1 MYYNQFIKQMFLIL
15 LIVFFDKGIGMD
27 IRSIETFI
35 KVAELGSI
43 TKAAEELSYVQSTV
57 TTQIKQL
64 EKELGYPLF
73 DRIGKKISLTA
84 LGEQMLNY
92 AYQMV
97 NVAQMAKTV
106 PVNDEEVKGLLRVGV
121 SESLLIGVFLN
132 ILPQFKAMYKNV
144 DLKIISGHTTDLLD
158 ALKQNKLDIVYISRP
173 KTSDE
178 NLTCHY
184 IRKENLI
191 FIAGKN
197 HPLAGQKQIP
207 LTKLFE
213 NNFVTTEHEGICYNH
228 LTHLA
233 AKNNL
238 SVNDWVEVDN
248 IFVIAQLVKKGVG
261 LAFLPEYAVQRQIEN
276 GEVVALDIN
285 AEPQVYYS
293 QLLCHKS
300 RWVPP
305 YVKGLIKMISDTR
318 PANE

>member
-1 MYYNQFIKQMFLIL
+1 
-15 LIVFFDKGIGMD
+15 MD

-35 KVAELGSI
+35 RVAELGSI
-43 TKAAEELSYVQSTV
+43 TKAADELSYVQSTV

-84 LGEQMLNY
+84 LGEQMLQY
-92 AYQMV
+92 AYEMV
-97 NVAQMAKTV
+97 NVAQKAKTI
-106 PVNDEEVKGLLRVGV
+106 PQNDTDVKGLLRVGV

-132 ILPQFKAMYKNV
+132 ILPQFKARYKNV
-144 DLKIISGHTTDLLD
+144 DLKINSGHTTDLLD
-158 ALKQNKLDIVYISRP
+158 ALKQNKLDIVFISRP
-173 KTSDE
+173 KSSDE
-178 NLTCHY
+178 NLACHY

-207 LTKLFE
+207 ITKLFE
-213 NNFVTTEHEGICYNH
+213 NNFVTTEHEGICYNL

-233 AKNNL
+233 AKHNL
-238 SVNDWVEVDN
+238 TVNDWVEVDN
-248 IFVIAQLVKKGVG
+248 IFVIAELVKKGVG
-261 LAFLPEYAVQRQIEN
+261 LAFLPEYAVQKQIEK
-276 GEVVALDIN
+276 GEVVALEIEG
-285 AEPQVYYS
+285 EPQNYYS

-305 YVKGLIKMISDTR
+305 YVKGFIEMVNDAR
-318 PANE
+318 PTNE

>member
-1 MYYNQFIKQMFLIL
+1 
-15 LIVFFDKGIGMD
+15 MD

-43 TKAAEELSYVQSTV
+43 TKAADELSYVQSTV

-84 LGEQMLNY
+84 LGEQMLHY
-92 AYQMV
+92 AYEMV
-97 NVAQMAKTV
+97 NVAQKAKTV
-106 PVNDEEVKGLLRVGV
+106 PLNDTDVKGLLRVGV

-132 ILPQFKAMYKNV
+132 ILPQFKARYKNV
-144 DLKIISGHTTDLLD
+144 DLKINSGHTTDLLD
-158 ALKQNKLDIVYISRP
+158 ALKQNKLDIVFIAKP
-173 KTSDE
+173 KSSDE

-197 HPLAGQKQIP
+197 HPLAGKKQISI
-207 LTKLFE
+207 TELFE
-213 NNFVTTEHEGICYNH
+213 NNFVTTEHEGICYNL

-233 AKNNL
+233 EKHNL

-248 IFVIAQLVKKGVG
+248 IFVIAELVKKGVG
-261 LAFLPEYAVQRQIEN
+261 LAFLPQYAVLRQIEK
-276 GEVVALDIN
+276 GDVVALDIDC
-285 AEPQVYYS
+285 EPQIYYS

-305 YVKGLIKMISDTR
+305 YVKGLIDMVNDAHPS
-318 PANE
+318 NE